1 MWQLWSEGQ
10 CPEEGIIHDLE
21 YESVHIE
28 LIRHMK
34 RFLSSK
40 KNNVCYVIRHVKIE
54 TIF

>member
-21 YESVHIE
+21 YESEHRE
-28 LIRHMK
+28 LILIMK
-34 RFLSSK
+34 RFLCSK
-40 KNNVCYVIRHVKIE
+40 TNNTCYVIRHVKVE

>member
-21 YESVHIE
+21 YESEHRE
-28 LIRHMK
+28 LILLMK